1 MDIDTWVSTL
11 AIIGGMFALYFAL
24 RRELK
29 SDIGEFRSEVRNEF
43 ARVDDRF
50 ARVDDQFARVDDRFS
65 RLEDRVGTLDDRV
78 YALAVGMKPVIDEAA
93 TRAAKG

>member
-1 MDIDTWVSTL
+1 MDLDTWVSTL

-29 SDIGEFRSEVRNEF
+29 SDLGEFRSEVRNEF
-43 ARVDDRF
+43 ARVDHRF
-50 ARVDDQFARVDDRFS
+50 ARVEDRFS
-65 RLEDRVGTLDDRV
+65 RLEDRLATLDDRV

-93 TRAAKG
+93 ARAPKP